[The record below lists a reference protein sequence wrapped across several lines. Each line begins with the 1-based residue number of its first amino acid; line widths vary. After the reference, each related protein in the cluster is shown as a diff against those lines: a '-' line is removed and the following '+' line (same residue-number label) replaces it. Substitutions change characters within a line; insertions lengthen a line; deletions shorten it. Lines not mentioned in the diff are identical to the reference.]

1 VPYLRSC
8 LQIPPISRFFTPAK
22 KIARQ
27 AATFVSAVLL
37 TLPCLAQ
44 DQLLTSPESDPQAAQ
59 SQAEIRAT
67 SITIPAGTRIALV
80 LTHPIQSRYIH
91 RGDDIYAQ
99 INSPVDSGNQVA
111 IPIGTF
117 VQGTVDKLEQRN
129 GRGKLRLQ
137 SMSITFPDGYV
148 VPISGPVTLESNE
161 GYAIKD
167 PGKGRIVGAFALP
180 AAGVG
185 LGALI
190 GHSVSSP
197 QTITFPALPPSC
209 GVPIPGCMGGSSP
222 TLTDNS
228 SQLKS
233 TAIGAMVGGA
243 VGGITSLA
251 LLLNAHH
258 FFLDVGSPVEM
269 TLQQPI
275 SLQLDRVEE
284 AVRESTQHPP
294 SVQPAAPRPEPPPPD
309 MPVDHGTCYTAGTPG
324 TPPQVIPGTPGPDGI
339 PGPPTV
345 IPGKPPIP
353 GTPYPCP

>member
-1 VPYLRSC
+1 MYLRSC
-8 LQIPPISRFFTPAK
+8 LQRPPISRFFTPDK
-22 KIARQ
+22 KTARQ

-44 DQLLTSPESDPQAAQ
+44 EQLRTSPESNPHAAQ

-67 SITIPAGTRIALV
+67 AITIPAGTRIALV
-80 LTHPIQSRYIH
+80 LTHPIQSRYVH
-91 RGDDIYAQ
+91 RGDDIYAL
-99 INSPVDSGNQVA
+99 INSPVDSGNEVV

-117 VQGTVDKLEQRN
+117 VQGKVDKLEQRN
-129 GRGKLRLQ
+129 GRGELHLQ

-148 VPISGPVTLESNE
+148 VPISGPMTLESNE

-167 PGKGRIVGAFALP
+167 PGKGRIVGAFAMP

-190 GHSVSSP
+190 GHSGSSA
-197 QTITFPALPPSC
+197 QTITFPAMPPSC
-209 GVPIPGCMGGSSP
+209 GVPVPGCMGGSSP

-228 SQLKS
+228 NRLKS

-243 VGGITSLA
+243 IGGITSLA

-258 FFLDVGSPVEM
+258 FYLDVGSPVEM
-269 TLQQPI
+269 TLQQPLL
-275 SLQLDRVEE
+275 LQLDRVDE
-284 AVRESTQHPP
+284 AVRESAENPASP
-294 SVQPAAPRPEPPPPD
+294 EPAAPRPEPPPPD
-309 MPVDHGTCYTAGTPG
+309 TPVNHGTCYTPGTPG
-324 TPPQVIPGTPGPDGI
+324 TPPQVIPGTSGPDGI
-339 PGPPTV
+339 HGPPTV
-345 IPGKPPIP
+345 IPGTPPIP